1 MRVLVSGASGMIGSA
16 LSDALLAR
24 GDEVVGL
31 TRDPDRARNTN
42 PTVTWFAWQPTLER
56 PPAEAF
62 EGIDAVVNLV
72 GESINQRWSE
82 DAKRRI
88 TDSRVSATHN
98 LVQAIAA
105 LEAMPRVLVSQSVVG
120 YYGDRGDAI
129 VDESTPSG
137 SGFTAEVPVE
147 WEKAAHQADDLPIR
161 LVVVRSAPV
170 LEPNTGLLKE
180 LRLPFKLGLGGPIA
194 GGGQYLPWIHIDDEV
209 KFLLWALDDERVSGT
224 LNAAAPD
231 QVTNREFT
239 KALGRVFRRPAVM
252 PVPAFAVSMMRGREL
267 AETVKEGQRVVP
279 RRALDLGFEFRHPD
293 LEPALRDLLGR

>member
-62 EGIDAVVNLV
+62 EGIDAAVNLV
-72 GESINQRWSE
+72 GASLNQRWTAE
-82 DAKRRI
+82 AKQEIMESRRGG
-88 TDSRVSATHN
+88 THN

-105 LEAMPRVLVSQSVVG
+105 LESKPRVLVSQSAVG

-129 VDESTPSG
+129 VDESAPAG
-137 SGFTAEVPVE
+137 SGFAAEVVAE
-147 WEKAAHQADDLPIR
+147 WEKAAKVAGDLPVR
-161 LVVVRSAPV
+161 LVITRTAPV
-170 LEPNTGLLKE
+170 LEPRTGLLKE

-194 GGGQYLPWIHIDDEV
+194 GGGQYLPWIHVDDEV
-209 KFLLWALDDERVSGT
+209 AILLWALDDDRVSGT
-224 LNAAAPD
+224 LNASSPNP
-231 QVTNREFT
+231 VTNREFT
-239 KALGRVFRRPAVM
+239 RALGSALHRPAVV
-252 PVPAFAVSMMRGREL
+252 PVPGFALNIMRGREF
-267 AETVKEGQRVVP
+267 AETVKGGQRVVP
-279 RRALDLGFEFRHPD
+279 RRALDLGFEFRHPE
-293 LEPALRDLLGR
+293 LEPALRELLG